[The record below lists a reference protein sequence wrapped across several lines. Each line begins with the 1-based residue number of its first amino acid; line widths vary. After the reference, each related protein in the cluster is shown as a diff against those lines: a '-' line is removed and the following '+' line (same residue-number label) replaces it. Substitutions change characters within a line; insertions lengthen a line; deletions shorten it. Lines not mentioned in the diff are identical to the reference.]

1 MVMTPFSRPFLPERP
16 PPLRFFLCLCASNL
30 SNPPTNPPTHTP
42 GLLNDSSSP
51 KVEGF
56 RKGVIERETVK
67 ALEGRVR
74 STNPPNELWHVFLPN
89 IPLQWRTTC
98 RPNTGS
104 SRWKFTLHTTE
115 IFYTPSS
122 IDFLRRTTTTLV
134 VSPHAEV
141 ICGSR
146 RQIRR
151 AHFSLLPPS
160 FFLPFSLSIRMLLR
174 LSTLS
179 LCRTVHL
186 RKGVLHHRRW
196 RALCRRAS
204 WSSIRLMPFSNPA
217 RSSEPVRS
225 GSTASLEG

>member
-1 MVMTPFSRPFLPERP
+1 MSGRRSRLSKAGFDVRTPQTSFVTSSCPT
-16 PPLRFFLCLCASNL
+16 SL
-30 SNPPTNPPTHTP
+30 SS
-42 GLLNDSSSP
+42 GA
-51 KVEGF
+51 
-56 RKGVIERETVK
+56 R
-67 ALEGRVR
+67 
-74 STNPPNELWHVFLPN
+74 HVDL
-89 IPLQWRTTC
+89 
-98 RPNTGS
+98 NTGS

-134 VSPHAEV
+134 VSPFAEV

-151 AHFSLLPPS
+151 AHFSLLLPS

-174 LSTLS
+174 LSTPS
-179 LCRTVHL
+179 LCRTVRV
-186 RKGVLHHRRW
+186 RKGVFHHRRW
-196 RALCRRAS
+196 TALCRRAS
-204 WSSIRLMPFSNPA
+204 WSSIRPMPFSNPA